1 MKSSIAER
9 CSRYEYEISKLFS
22 KISGCLETY
31 QKHEAL
37 PRKLETYPNLK
48 HSK

>member
-1 MKSSIAER
+1 MKSSIVEKMF
-9 CSRYEYEISKLFS
+9 SVYEISKLFS

-37 PRKLETYPNLK
+37 PRKLETYRDLK